1 MPTNERIERR
11 PRRTP
16 VPRANSWGEYLD
28 LMVKPSERTPS
39 GSGVPRTP
47 LSNVNPL
54 TVSGEPDRMP
64 EIDEEGCALGLPVP
78 LTADSYPE
86 TRMPV
91 RFRDGDGAQ
100 PAPGQRRAR

>member
-1 MPTNERIERR
+1 MPNDPRR
-11 PRRTP
+11 PRKMPAPNVNT
-16 VPRANSWGEYLD
+16 WDEYYN
-28 LMVKPSERTPS
+28 LMVPPSERSAPC
-39 GSGVPRTP
+39 VPRTP
-47 LSNVNPL
+47 LSDVNPL

-64 EIDEEGCALGLPVP
+64 EIDEEGCALGLPVR
-78 LTADSYPE
+78 LTADTYPE